1 MPDARTMVIVGA
13 SMVGSSAVRA
23 LRQQEGFDGK
33 IILIGAEKEPP
44 YDRPPLSKEYL
55 KGDQT
60 REKLALLPP
69 NFYEE
74 NDIELVLGVR
84 ATSLDPQA
92 KKVQLDNGRS
102 IDYDAIL
109 LGTGGKVRRVN
120 VPGADLEGVY
130 YLRTL
135 EDSDAIKAELQ
146 PGKRCVVI
154 GAGFIGAEVAAT
166 ARMKG
171 LEVAILEM
179 APVPMGRALSEDLG
193 NIYADIHREHG
204 IDLRLNEAIDRFEG
218 DSRVRRVVGSNGSI
232 LECDFVVVGVG
243 IEPDISLV
251 EATGIETGNGIVVDE
266 YCETNA
272 PGVYAAGDV
281 ANFFNAF
288 LGERTRLEHWN
299 NALYQGPAAAK
310 NMIGGH
316 EPFIDVPWFW
326 SDQYDINMQLIG
338 HPRSW
343 DKVVFRGSV
352 DERKFT
358 VFYLKDGG
366 LQAALA
372 VNRGGDIRPCKEII
386 RAKAPVDPQQLE
398 DESVNLRTL
407 MPKA

>member
-1 MPDARTMVIVGA
+1 MPDNRTMVIVGA
-13 SMVGSSAVRA
+13 SMAGSAAVRA

-60 REKLALLPP
+60 RDKLYLLPP
-69 NFYEE
+69 DFYKE
-74 NDIELVLGVR
+74 NDIELQLGVR
-84 ATSLDPQA
+84 ATSLDPQG
-92 KKVQLDNGRS
+92 KKVQLDNGNS

-109 LGTGGKVRRVN
+109 LATGGKVRKVN
-120 VPGADLEGVY
+120 APGADLEGIY

-135 EDSDAIKAELQ
+135 EDSDAIATEMKQGA
-146 PGKRCVVI
+146 RCVVI

-166 ARMKG
+166 ARSRG
-171 LEVAILEM
+171 LDVSILEM

-204 IDLRLNEAIDRFEG
+204 VDLRLNEAIDRFEG
-218 DSRVRRVVGSNGSI
+218 DTRVRRVIGTNGSV

-243 IEPDISLV
+243 IEPDVSIV
-251 EATGIETGNGIVVDE
+251 EGTGIETGNGIMCDE
-266 YCETNA
+266 YCQTNA
-272 PGVYAAGDV
+272 PGVFAAGDV

-310 NMIGGH
+310 NMLGGH
-316 EPFIDVPWFW
+316 EVYIDIPWFW

-338 HPRSW
+338 HPKGW

-358 VFYLKDGG
+358 VFYLQGNN

-386 RAKAPVDPQQLE
+386 RAHAPVDPQQLQ